1 MTGAANTDLPG
12 GWEAAAAEYVL
23 GLLTGDELTAFEK
36 RLVQDRDLEQDV
48 AAWQEY
54 FATFTAP
61 IDAVDAPPQVLRRL
75 EAQLFGRARRSLI
88 AQIAPYLLGAVTAGA
103 IAWAVNFSG
112 LLGFE
117 DEPDLWADL
126 ETPSRGLILLAHY
139 APDSQTFMVRRDA
152 GDYPEGRSL
161 EIWMIPQ
168 DSDTPV
174 SIGLVAT
181 DGLTE
186 IPVSDDIA
194 AQLPGAGI
202 AISDEPEGGSPTG
215 QATGPV
221 ISLGLLASR
230 EE

>member
-1 MTGAANTDLPG
+1 MTGAADTDLPG

-23 GLLTGDELTAFEK
+23 GLLSGDELADFER
-36 RLVQDRDLEQDV
+36 RLAQDPDLQQDV

-54 FATFTAP
+54 FATLAAP
-61 IDAVDAPPQVLRRL
+61 VHEVAAPPRVLRRI
-75 EAQLFGRARRSLI
+75 EAQLFGGARRSLLGRVM
-88 AQIAPYLLGAVTAGA
+88 PYMLGAVTAAA

-112 LLGFE
+112 LLGD

-126 ETPSRGLILLAHY
+126 ETPARGLVLLAHY
-139 APDSQTFMVRRDA
+139 APSSQTFMVRRDA
-152 GDYPEGRSL
+152 GEYPEGRSL

-168 DSDTPV
+168 EGAAPV
-174 SIGLVAT
+174 SIGLVAEE
-181 DGLTE
+181 GLTE
-186 IPVSDDIA
+186 IPVSDAIA
-194 AQLPGAGI
+194 EALPGAGI

-221 ISLGLLASR
+221 ISVGQLAPR